1 MLLERDTE
9 GMTTGPMNRL
19 ADATSPYLLQHADN
33 PVDWYEW
40 GEDALAE
47 ARTRDVPIFLSV
59 GYAACHWC
67 HVMERES
74 FEDASVATYLNDHF
88 VSIKV
93 DREERPDV
101 DTIYMDAVQAM
112 TGSGGWPMSVFLTPD
127 GRPFYAGTYF
137 PDSPRH
143 GMPSFRQVLEGIHD
157 AWIAR
162 RDEVEHQGTQVARA
176 ISTSI
181 PSSDDTELDRSIQD
195 DAYAVVVGGFD
206 ERWGGFGS
214 APKFPQPM
222 TLRWL
227 LRQHARGRAGA
238 LEMVTTTLARMGSGG
253 IRDHV
258 GGGFARYSTD
268 ERWRIPHFEKM
279 LTDNAQLLQLYVEAW
294 QVTGA
299 STFRTVA
306 DQTAVYLIG
315 DMQQP
320 EGGFSSSQDAD
331 SDGVEGAY
339 YTWSWDELLRAI
351 GEPLARALGATP
363 SGNLDGLNVL
373 WRADTFSGVES
384 IDPSPA
390 DKSDEIDHA
399 LGVLREIRA
408 TRTPPAIDDKVVAA
422 WNGLVIAALAQAA
435 RATGHAPY
443 LEAAVRAA
451 GFVTD
456 HMRLNGRLRR
466 TWRAGRAS
474 AEAFLDD
481 YALLGTGLLGLYEA
495 TGDPRWFR
503 EASWC
508 SDQIKN
514 RFGDPRGGF
523 FLTADGTDRLV
534 TRPREIVD
542 TATPSGNAA
551 AAELLA
557 RLALFTGD
565 AQREDAARAAV
576 SAVSGEARRHPTA
589 FGHTL
594 GVIDLL
600 EGPNQQIA
608 VVGPN
613 SSSLREMREEVD
625 SRFLPN
631 AVLAIGID
639 GDAQARETV
648 PLLQGRSPKDGHPT
662 AFVCERFICAAPT
675 DDPAVL
681 ATNLASIQ
689 SGIDQGS

>member
-9 GMTTGPMNRL
+9 GMTTGPRNRL

-40 GEDALAE
+40 SEDALAA

-93 DREERPDV
+93 DREERPDI
-101 DTIYMDAVQAM
+101 DTVYMDAVQAM

-137 PDSPRH
+137 PDAPRH

-162 RDEVEHQGTQVARA
+162 RDEVERQGTQVAGI
-176 ISTSI
+176 ISTGI
-181 PSSDDTELDRSIQD
+181 PSSEDSGLDRSIQD
-195 DAYAVVVGGFD
+195 DAYAVVVRGFD

-227 LRQHARGRAGA
+227 LRQHTRRRVGA
-238 LEMVTTTLARMGSGG
+238 LEMVTTTLARMGTGG

-268 ERWRIPHFEKM
+268 ARWRIPHFEKM
-279 LTDNAQLLQLYVEAW
+279 LSDNAQLLQLYVEAW
-294 QVTGA
+294 QVTGE

-306 DQTAVYLIG
+306 DQTAAYLIG

-339 YTWSWDELLRAI
+339 YTWSWDELLHAI
-351 GEPLARALGATP
+351 GEPSARALGATP
-363 SGNLDGLNVL
+363 NGNLEGLNVL
-373 WRADTFSGVES
+373 WRADTSSGGES
-384 IDPSPA
+384 VDDPLE
-390 DKSDEIDHA
+390 DKSDDTDRA
-399 LGVLREIRA
+399 LRVLREIRA
-408 TRTPPAIDDKVVAA
+408 SRTPPATDDKVVAA

-435 RATGHAPY
+435 RATGHTPY
-443 LEAAVRAA
+443 VEAAVRAA

-456 HMRLNGRLRR
+456 HMRPDGRLGR

-495 TGDPRWFR
+495 TGDVRWFR

-508 SDQIKN
+508 GEQIRQ

-523 FLTADGTDRLV
+523 FLTAEGTDRLV

-557 RLALFTGD
+557 RLALFTGE
-565 AQREDAARAAV
+565 AELEDAARAAV
-576 SAVSGEARRHPTA
+576 GVVSAQARQHPTA

-608 VVGPN
+608 VVGPTL
-613 SSSLREMREEVD
+613 SSVREMRGEVD
-625 SRFLPN
+625 TRFLPN
-631 AVLAIGID
+631 AVLAIGVV
-639 GDAQARETV
+639 GEAQARGTV
-648 PLLQGRSPKDGHPT
+648 PLLHGRSAKDGHPT
-662 AFVCERFICAAPT
+662 AFVCERFVCAAPT

-681 ATNLASIQ
+681 GTKLASIQ
-689 SGIDQGS
+689 GGISRGP